1 MPFFFHGLIRTMCG
15 IGGIILKQGAS
26 QDARQLAAHQTNALV
41 TQLEHRGP
49 DAQRSMTL
57 NQGLVHLAHTRLAII
72 ELSEAAN
79 QPMSSKCGRYTLVFN
94 GEIYNFQELRALL
107 NERSTVVASAS
118 DTETLLHWLIT
129 HRESGLEQLRGM
141 FSLFF
146 WDSETHT
153 GLAARDPFGIK
164 PFYYHHD
171 QTNSTLSFASEVRAL
186 RETLHGEQTVNSQG
200 VQGFLRLGSFQEP
213 STIIADVNT
222 LPAGHY
228 LLWKDGDKTIKR
240 FWNPLNPACNEQ
252 HAPLEQMIQ
261 TREESVKHL
270 RTALE
275 DTISAHFVSDVPV
288 GIFLSGGVD
297 STALLAL
304 ATKHYKTS
312 TKQQAIHTFS
322 IAFEDPDWN
331 EGDLA
336 QKTADHFGSQ
346 HTQWLITKSEAQ
358 AMFGDYLNTIDQ
370 PSIDG
375 FNTYC
380 VSKLARDNGFKVVLS
395 GVGGDELF
403 AGYGSFK
410 TVPRLRNLAR
420 LVSPIWPI
428 TYLIRKLFW
437 SSFPSKL
444 RRLTDVLVKPLQ
456 HSAAYF
462 GFRGIFSEQESRD
475 LLKALELESTKNTL
489 AKRADS
495 VLNNYELEFYMRNQL
510 LRDSDCMSMAWG
522 LELRVP
528 LVDSFFYTQLLK
540 IPEKW
545 RLEQGKKMLI
555 DAVPELP
562 QWVVEQPK
570 KGFRFP
576 FDEWLSDDWSNLDH
590 GFNWPMCIS
599 PNPWYRRWAV
609 ISLLNSI
616 NRLNLTSPGSEQTPA
631 ASQTDSESDI
641 V

>member
-1 MPFFFHGLIRTMCG
+1 M
-15 IGGIILKQGAS
+15 Q
-26 QDARQLAAHQTNALV
+26 
-41 TQLEHRGP
+41 
-49 DAQRSMTL
+49 
-57 NQGLVHLAHTRLAII
+57 
-72 ELSEAAN
+72 
-79 QPMSSKCGRYTLVFN
+79 
-94 GEIYNFQELRALL
+94 
-107 NERSTVVASAS
+107 
-118 DTETLLHWLIT
+118 
-129 HRESGLEQLRGM
+129 
-141 FSLFF
+141 
-146 WDSETHT
+146 
-153 GLAARDPFGIK
+153 
-164 PFYYHHD
+164 
-171 QTNSTLSFASEVRAL
+171 
-186 RETLHGEQTVNSQG
+186 GEQTVNSQG

-213 STIIADVNT
+213 STIIADVYT

-240 FWNPLNPACNEQ
+240 FWNLLNPACNEQ

-336 QKTADHFGSQ
+336 QKTADHFGSK
-346 HTQWLITKSEAQ
+346 HTQWLITKPEAQ

-380 VSKLARDNGFKVVLS
+380 VSKLAHDNGFKVVLS

-410 TVPRLRNLAR
+410 AVPRLRNLAR

-462 GFRGIFSEQESRD
+462 GFRGIFSEQESRG

-510 LRDSDCMSMAWG
+510 LGDSDCMSMAWG

-576 FDEWLSDDWSNLDH
+576 FD
-590 GFNWPMCIS
+590 
-599 PNPWYRRWAV
+599 
-609 ISLLNSI
+609 
-616 NRLNLTSPGSEQTPA
+616 
-631 ASQTDSESDI
+631 
-641 V
+641 